1 MLSSITKRCIPSVP
15 QSSPRRYAS
24 AAAAGSLARF
34 KILCSQQPDPDD
46 YPHASKIMSRIPI
59 YDTTTLSKSPNT
71 LPVLKAE
78 LQRLL
83 HHGPGVY
90 ILKHVYNRDGLIPR
104 INSIFSQIIKREAHS
119 SKGDH
124 FAAGGANSRIWNSLG
139 KHALL
144 DPKSFCEYYSN
155 PWLRVASESWL
166 GPGYK
171 MTTQCNIVKP
181 GGQPQQPHRDYHLG
195 FQTNERVKEFPLA
208 TQVASQFLTL
218 QGAVAHSDMPLKSG
232 PTRFLPYSQTFEEGY
247 QTYRDPEFAQFFAEN
262 WVSVPMEQGDAV
274 FFNPA
279 LFHAAGENTTNDV
292 ERSAN
297 LLQVS
302 SAFGKTM
309 ESVDSLAVLSACW
322 QSMREMYDEHGMD
335 ERMEAL
341 IRIVAEGYPF
351 PTNLDRRPPAPG
363 GMAPESEQDVTRRA
377 LVEGWERE
385 KIWCELRKMREES
398 MM

>member
-1 MLSSITKRCIPSVP
+1 MLFSITKGCTPSVP
-15 QSSPRRYAS
+15 QFFLRRYAS
-24 AAAAGSLARF
+24 AAAAGSLERL
-34 KILCSQQPDPDD
+34 KGLCSRQPDPDN
-46 YPHASKIMSRIPI
+46 YPHVINIVSKIPI
-59 YDTTTLSKSPNT
+59 YDTTTFSKSPNT
-71 LPVLKAE
+71 LKSLRTE
-78 LQRLL
+78 LQKLL
-83 HHGPGVY
+83 QHGPGVY
-90 ILKHVYNRDGLIPR
+90 ILKHVYKRDSLIPR
-104 INSIFSQIIKREAHS
+104 INSVFNQIIEREAS
-119 SKGDH
+119 GSKGDH

-144 DPKSFCEYYSN
+144 DPKSFCGYYSN

-166 GPGYK
+166 GPGYR
-171 MTTQCNIVKP
+171 MTAQCNIVKP

-218 QGAVAHSDMPLKSG
+218 QGAVAHSDMPLESG
-232 PTRFLPYSQTFEEGY
+232 PTRFLPYSQTSEEGY
-247 QTYRDPEFAQFFAEN
+247 YTYRDPEFAQFFAEN
-262 WVSVPMEQGDAV
+262 WVSVPMEQGDVV

-309 ESVDSLAVLSACW
+309 ESVDSLAVVDACW
-322 QSMREMYDEHGMD
+322 QSMREMYDKDGMD
-335 ERMEAL
+335 EGMEAL
-341 IRIVAEGYPF
+341 IRVVAEGYPF

-377 LVEGWERE
+377 LVEGWQKGRGL
-385 KIWCELRKMREES
+385 CELRKIREES
-398 MM
+398 MI